1 MLIVKLLLSLLML
14 NLQHLLELLSL
25 KVLQM
30 QLLLGTLSQI
40 PQLQILFKVTM
51 LGFRIKQE
59 LINHCQVFVN
69 LQRQIV
75 ELPHV
80 LALFQ

>member
-14 NLQHLLELLSL
+14 NLQHLLELSSL

-51 LGFRIKQE
+51 LSFRIKQE
-59 LINHCQVFVN
+59 LINHCQIFVN
-69 LQRQIV
+69 LQSQTV
-75 ELPHV
+75 ELAHV
-80 LALFQ
+80 LVLFQ